1 MRRLINQMRHH
12 TYFFTA
18 ILILIFNSCT
28 ENGVDDGNGHQTEP
42 TVENLSFNEIISPT
56 PDSIKTLESLK
67 KEGELF
73 MMTYYGNY
81 RSRLEELNNQIIA
94 NGIGSIIPPHNN
106 NHECS
111 IFSAMG
117 NPQLPIFGR
126 NLDNSGV
133 QRGVM
138 VGLYNPPN
146 GYSSIAVTNMINMG
160 FTRNDDPTQ
169 LSIEERLI
177 LLNAVLFAT
186 DGINENG
193 VAIALASVD
202 TEPLIRD
209 ESKKLVNLSYI
220 MREVLDHAGNLDEAI
235 SIIQN
240 HDVFDQNTSTISHH
254 LLIADASGNS
264 AVTEYREGEWKVMHN
279 NRAWQIATND
289 LIYGKTEEWKR
300 NQCERYRAA
309 DDYLNNTR
317 GNVSWY
323 EGINV
328 LELMA
333 EGTTQW
339 SSIYDLVNR
348 RVYISLYTQYNIIQ
362 SIQLH

>member
-1 MRRLINQMRHH
+1 MKNAKHFFLI
-12 TYFFTA
+12 A
-18 ILILIFNSCT
+18 ILTVACS
-28 ENGVDDGNGHQTEP
+28 ENGVENRNTNPTEP
-42 TVENLSFNEIISPT
+42 TVQNLTFNNITSSA

-73 MMTYYGNY
+73 MMTYYGDY
-81 RSRLEELNNQIIA
+81 SSRLEELNNQIIA
-94 NGIGSIIPPHNN
+94 NGIGSIIPPHND

-133 QRGVM
+133 QRGIM
-138 VGLYNPPN
+138 VGLYNPPE

-202 TEPLIRD
+202 AEPLIRD
-209 ESKKLVNLSYI
+209 ENKKLVNLSYI

-240 HDVFDQNTSTISHH
+240 HDVFDQNINTISHH
-254 LLIADASGNS
+254 LLVADASGYS
-264 AVTEYREGEWKVMHN
+264 AVTEYRDGEWKVLRN
-279 NRAWQIATND
+279 DRAWQIATND
-289 LIYGKTEEWKR
+289 LIYEKTEEWKR
-300 NQCERYRAA
+300 NQCWRYRAA
-309 DDYLNNTR
+309 DDYLNNTG

-323 EGINV
+323 QGMDV
-328 LELMA
+328 LELMS
-333 EGTTQW
+333 ESTTQW

-348 RVYISLYTQYNIIQ
+348 KVYISLYRQYNIIQ
-362 SIQLH
+362 SVQLN